1 LCGISPFLN
10 SVVYVKVGAISPLS
24 PKSSALYRPILVYCW
39 TYINS
44 QQKRVLVINKVAIES
59 YVRNLVGQIIGAVM
73 IVSQTSGIASPLE
86 FGSGEWL
93 LVANALWASI
103 IPTALRW
110 LNKKDP
116 AFGRIAEVAAKEVS
130 KKLAAAPKKKAK

>member
-1 LCGISPFLN
+1 LN

>member
-1 LCGISPFLN
+1 MN
-10 SVVYVKVGAISPLS
+10 SVVYVKVGILGPLF

-44 QQKRVLVINKVAIES
+44 QQKRVLVINKAAIES
-59 YVRNLVGQIIGAVM
+59 YVRNLLGQIIGAVM
-73 IVSQTSGIASPLE
+73 IVMQTSGIGSPLD

-93 LVANALWASI
+93 LVANALWASA

-110 LNKKDP
+110 INKKDP
-116 AFGRIAEVAAKEVS
+116 AFGRLAEVAAKEVS

>member
-1 LCGISPFLN
+1 M
-10 SVVYVKVGAISPLS
+10 
-24 PKSSALYRPILVYCW
+24 
-39 TYINS
+39 
-44 QQKRVLVINKVAIES
+44 NKAMLES
-59 YVRNLVGQIIGAVM
+59 YARNLLGQIIGGVVV
-73 IVSQTSGIASPLE
+73 VSSTTGIGSPLD
-86 FGSGEWL
+86 FGQSEWL